1 MVCYL
6 ICYNGDGREDRGHS
20 NSHRAQESSLT
31 GARVKCW
38 HSKQVTRTIRKRKK
52 EIKWSDDHSGVK
64 NNKSVIHVA
73 LDLSPQTA
81 SES

>member
-6 ICYNGDGREDRGHS
+6 ICYKGDEREDRGHS

-31 GARVKCW
+31 GALVKCW

-52 EIKWSDDHSGVK
+52 EITIRLQSSRTLEVVK
-64 NNKSVIHVA
+64 TPGQKFLVV
-73 LDLSPQTA
+73 
-81 SES
+81 